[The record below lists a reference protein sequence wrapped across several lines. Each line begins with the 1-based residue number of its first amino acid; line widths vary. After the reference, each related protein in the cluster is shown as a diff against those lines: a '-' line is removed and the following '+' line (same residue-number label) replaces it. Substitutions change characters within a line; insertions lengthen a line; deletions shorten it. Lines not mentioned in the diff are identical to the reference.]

1 MRYRQDMQDNK
12 RQRAG
17 PAQQHCDSF
26 RFRRRRAAFY
36 NGLKSKV
43 GLAAATGKTAAYA
56 DQSQHRRNVV
66 TVPGCPGSPPNCFR
80 LYFRRL
86 LQLLLLLRRR
96 ALLSLQTTPYSLD
109 LKRVYVTPFLE
120 WAGRLPLGQLEART

>member
-1 MRYRQDMQDNK
+1 MRYKARHEQDNK

-66 TVPGCPGSPPNCFR
+66 TVPRVARGHRQTVSAFTSVGYSNSSSSSAAGPSSPYRP
-80 LYFRRL
+80 L
-86 LQLLLLLRRR
+86 L
-96 ALLSLQTTPYSLD
+96 TP
-109 LKRVYVTPFLE
+109 
-120 WAGRLPLGQLEART
+120 